1 MFMCPSL
8 LSVSSMSKTVMRVG
22 VTPAPD
28 RRRGSY
34 HESAGS
40 IHRVIEPTI
49 EAHQEAGVTHQGKA

>member
-1 MFMCPSL
+1 MLMCRPQ
-8 LSVSSMSKTVMRVG
+8 LSVPACKTVMRVG

-28 RRRGSY
+28 RRRGSSK
-34 HESAGS
+34 ESAGS